1 MGVAGGDKA
10 LALRKEYSYRRSG
23 GGGSHCCPTYS
34 LSLRER
40 VGERE
45 KIELTAYF
53 TPLSLALSLW
63 ERGCSFCIVVTGIY
77 VDT

>member
-1 MGVAGGDKA
+1 MKYNWPRKHAERKKEKGVGKRGQ
-10 LALRKEYSYRRSG
+10 
-23 GGGSHCCPTYS
+23 SHCCPTYS

-53 TPLSLALSLW
+53 TPSPWPSPCGRGDVLSVLL
-63 ERGCSFCIVVTGIY
+63 
-77 VDT
+77 